1 MNRIRAALDA
11 LEQLIGG
18 LASSVLALFCL
29 LTIALTVLLAVIG
42 VGFLLAPYVLRL
54 VHVVADRER
63 VRLSAS
69 GPELISPGPG
79 PDRLRD
85 ALRNHDTRHELVW
98 VAVHAVFGFLLGLS
112 GLLLVLSS
120 VRDGTFPLW
129 WHLIPEGQAAPTAD
143 LWIVRD
149 FPGALAVGLL
159 GVGWLFVAIGILPGM
174 AKLQGAPGRRL
185 LEPGPDT
192 DLALRIAHLSA
203 ARAAAL
209 DAHSTELR
217 RIERALH
224 DGAQNRLV
232 AVNVLAG
239 AARRAV
245 SRGSED
251 ADEVLGR
258 VQDAAEEAL
267 AELRLVVRSILPPML
282 ADRSL
287 TEAVEALATT
297 SPVPC
302 RIDADL
308 PGRYAASVEATV
320 YFIVAESLTNI
331 AKHSRATQA
340 EIELRREE
348 DLLCLR
354 ITDDGRGGA
363 TEGAG
368 SGVGGI
374 RARVEAHDGT
384 FTLASPAGGPTTM
397 TVRVPCGL

>member
-1 MNRIRAALDA
+1 M
-11 LEQLIGG
+11 EQLVGG
-18 LASSVLALFCL
+18 LATSVLALFCF
-29 LTIALTVLLAVIG
+29 LAVVITALLSVVG
-42 VGFLLAPYVLRL
+42 VGIVLAPYVVKL
-54 VHVVADRER
+54 VHLVADRER
-63 VRLSAS
+63 ARLSES

-79 PDRLRD
+79 PPQLWD
-85 ALRNHDTRHELVW
+85 ALRHRETQHELFW
-98 VAVHAVFGFLLGLS
+98 VAVHAFSGFVLGLT
-112 GLLLVLSS
+112 GLILVLSS

-129 WHLIPEGQAAPTAD
+129 WHLLPEGGAAPTLD
-143 LWIVRD
+143 LWTVRD

-159 GVGWLFVAIGILPGM
+159 GVGWLFVAVGVLPAM
-174 AKLQGAPGRRL
+174 ARLQGFPGRSL
-185 LEPGPDT
+185 LRPGPDT

-232 AVNVLAG
+232 AVNVLVG

-245 SRGSED
+245 SRGSDD
-251 ADEVLGR
+251 ADEFLGR
-258 VQDAAEEAL
+258 AQDAAETAL
-267 AELRLVVRSILPPML
+267 AELRLVVRSILPPVL

-287 TEAVEALATT
+287 SDALDALAAT

-302 RIDADL
+302 RIEADL

-320 YFIVAESLTNI
+320 YFIVAEALTNI
-331 AKHSRATQA
+331 AKHSRATRA

-348 DLLCLR
+348 DLLWLR

-363 TEGAG
+363 AEGPG

-384 FTLASPAGGPTTM
+384 FALASPAGGPTVL